1 MTDITASIDHQFPY
15 KMGPKVLGLR
25 FMHANSKLSR
35 GNIIDGIQIPVT
47 KTTAFVESI
56 PVDVRV
62 RFLADIQKVNGR
74 SGRSSV
80 AEYVKRLQHTDPVLH
95 RYGMYTMGS
104 FYVSAATYRRLQQI
118 ELSNNIED
126 MITLLS
132 ESTNPMNVID
142 WYMVIRRNSK
152 ILSSRQYRV
161 GDNVPDTEVLSMQ
174 TKVWFTEIVQN
185 RKRMLLTTGYETTK
199 Y

>member
-1 MTDITASIDHQFPY
+1 M
-15 KMGPKVLGLR
+15 LGLR

-35 GNIIDGIQIPVT
+35 GNIMDEINIPVT
-47 KTTAFVESI
+47 ETAEFVESI
-56 PVDVRV
+56 PVDVRI
-62 RFLADIQKVNGR
+62 RFLADIQVDRR

-80 AEYVKRLQHTDPVLH
+80 AEYVKRLRHTYPVLS

-104 FYVSAATYRRLQQI
+104 FYVSAATYRRLKQI

-126 MITLLS
+126 MRKLLS
-132 ESTNPMNVID
+132 ESSNPMNVLD
-142 WYMVIRRNSK
+142 WYMVIRRNCK

-161 GDNVPDTEVLSMQ
+161 GDSVPDTEMLSMQ
-174 TKVWFTEIVQN
+174 TRVWFTEIVQN
-185 RKRMLLTTGYETTK
+185 RQRMLLRTGYETIK